1 MDKNLFNKLKFET
14 IESLITNTCASI
26 SMRTQEEISKN
37 ILYENEKQKYID
49 KILANEKIKVISSWQ
64 MPDGYFGTRLHTP
77 PSKSKIW
84 SHEGCV
90 RYLIE
95 MGIPINNLLL
105 KKSLDVLLTDGWE
118 KEFIGSKAGQAF
130 DGSNIIRASLFSQAG
145 IHEHEF
151 LQYYIEKSLMP
162 FEIVANANGYNDIAV
177 PYKDKYIYKEGKW
190 LPEIYAF
197 RTLAFTFNWRT
208 KNNMSM
214 LLTAYDN
221 LYKWLPFPPTY
232 IKIGSQLVAPGGHIQ
247 LALNND
253 FSEVIGFTW
262 FDFYELSARMGV
274 LTTKSPFYKHFKN
287 LFEKVLETKGN
298 IFKDIDKK
306 GFVNWSSYSGLALE
320 DDWVKKQRKINDL
333 VFRCCL
339 IDSIINN
346 Y

>member
-1 MDKNLFNKLKFET
+1 MDKNLFNKLEFET

-37 ILYENEKQKYID
+37 ILSENEKQKYID
-49 KILANEKIKVISSWQ
+49 KILANEKIKVIS
-64 MPDGYFGTRLHTP
+64 R
-77 PSKSKIW
+77 
-84 SHEGCV
+84 
-90 RYLIE
+90 
-95 MGIPINNLLL
+95 
-105 KKSLDVLLTDGWE
+105 
-118 KEFIGSKAGQAF
+118 
-130 DGSNIIRASLFSQAG
+130 
-145 IHEHEF
+145 
-151 LQYYIEKSLMP
+151 
-162 FEIVANANGYNDIAV
+162 
-177 PYKDKYIYKEGKW
+177 
-190 LPEIYAF
+190 
-197 RTLAFTFNWRT
+197 
-208 KNNMSM
+208 
-214 LLTAYDN
+214 
-221 LYKWLPFPPTY
+221 
-232 IKIGSQLVAPGGHIQ
+232 LVAPGGHIQ

-274 LTTKSPFYKHFKN
+274 LTNKSPFYKHFKN

-320 DDWVKKQRKINDL
+320 DDWIKKQRKINDL